1 MVGPQIRSW
10 SALATV
16 LVLVACKGGGVVDE
30 GTPSPC
36 VSSLE
41 YDRTPGVVIVEADT
55 YGGLTPPPTGRHVA
69 EVSIYGDGFV
79 VMASDEQSSVGT
91 DRMITTGHIS
101 EDELSE
107 ILTFI
112 SHAGFFELDDEYM
125 PSPAL
130 PDMPWRRV
138 RVNLRECSKSV
149 AIYPPDFADAPT
161 AFSDV
166 YHELMGV
173 QPSDTAV
180 FEPQSG
186 VLTATDLG
194 PIDDLPGGQQ
204 SQVAPWDSILIGIDL
219 VDAREGAHLAG
230 EQYRVV
236 EEFVLRY
243 PPGQLF
249 GSQEGRAYQVL
260 LEADLPWEDA
270 SR

>member
-1 MVGPQIRSW
+1 MVE
-10 SALATV
+10 
-16 LVLVACKGGGVVDE
+16 E

-36 VSSLE
+36 LRSLE
-41 YDRTPGVVIVEADT
+41 YDRSPEVLIVEADT
-55 YGGLTPPPTGRHVA
+55 YGGHRPPPIGRHVA

-79 VMASDEQSSVGT
+79 VLASDEPSSVGT

-101 EDELSE
+101 EEELSE
-107 ILTFI
+107 ILSFI
-112 SHAGFFELDDEYM
+112 ANAGFFELDDEYM

-130 PDMPWRRV
+130 AGMPWRRV
-138 RVNLRECSKSV
+138 TVNLRECSQTV
-149 AIYPPDFADAPT
+149 AIYPPDFVDAPT

-166 YHELMGV
+166 YHELMGI

-180 FEPQSG
+180 FKPQSG

-194 PIDDLPGGQQ
+194 PIDGLPGGQQ
-204 SQVAPWDSILIGIDL
+204 SQVAPWDSPLVGIDL

-236 EEFVLRY
+236 GEFVLRY